1 MLFKRKKVVYSLA
14 FFEVIYTRFAELEC
28 KQKLYDF
35 PEDKNFKRSKV
46 LVREL
51 HKNYLKRSP
60 KRQIRSANGDSRI
73 ADSNPVDLRTSP
85 GWRYLYNTLSLVF
98 VYCIEEIG

>member
-1 MLFKRKKVVYSLA
+1 MCFKPPHRVFGAEMLFKHKKVVYSLA
-14 FFEVIYTRFAELEC
+14 FFGVIYTRFAELEC

-35 PEDKNFKRSKV
+35 HEDKNFKRSKV

-60 KRQIRSANGDSRI
+60 KRQIRSANGDSWI
-73 ADSNPVDLRTSP
+73 ADSNPENKPRMEVL
-85 GWRYLYNTLSLVF
+85 
-98 VYCIEEIG
+98 I